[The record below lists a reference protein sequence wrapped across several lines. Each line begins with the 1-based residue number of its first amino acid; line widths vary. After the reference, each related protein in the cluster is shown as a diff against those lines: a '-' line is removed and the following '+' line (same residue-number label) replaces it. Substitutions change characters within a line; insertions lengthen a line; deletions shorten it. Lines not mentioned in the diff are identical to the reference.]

1 MSPTN
6 LYASALATA
15 AASSSSTTTSRRRM
29 NRLGNEELPG
39 ESVVRTAAKTS
50 LYAGILLML
59 LLLAV
64 ARPLIALY
72 VGPEACSAS
81 PGLLDAAYDYVIIGK
96 VRAQASTVGQYCSAD
111 IANPENVGLV
121 LNTIK

>member
-1 MSPTN
+1 
-6 LYASALATA
+6 
-15 AASSSSTTTSRRRM
+15 
-29 NRLGNEELPG
+29 
-39 ESVVRTAAKTS
+39 
-50 LYAGILLML
+50 ML

-72 VGPEACSAS
+72 IGPEACSAS
-81 PGLLDAAYDYVIIGK
+81 PGLLDASHDYVFIGK